1 MKKQTMRR
9 LSLGLA
15 LSLAVTLGTGTALAG
30 APDGMMQGAPPD
42 GMTLETPPGG
52 MEATDMSPAPTGDGV
67 ADQAAIYLENG
78 AVVPEKEYEAGAYD
92 AYVTTDGENAT
103 IRGLQLTSGDYGF
116 NGIISKGGTVT
127 LDDCDLYLT
136 VDEPVSGDA
145 SGGAATGV
153 DDGGT
158 MYINNSTLTVDG
170 SARYVVS
177 AYNDAT
183 LVVND
188 STVTSTGKSE
198 NTLEIAEPFSNE
210 ALLISGNARANFSVG
225 ATKTYYFNSKCVAEG
240 WAALSTDSATGNGL
254 DLYAYN
260 TEAVTQNGGYATY
273 ADTNCRVWLYGS
285 DLQAAEIGAIISKS
299 GQILVADS
307 IETPAEV
314 LAYNNGE
321 TVEQG
326 SVLAG
331 GRNAVMIHAPD
342 MMGVGVSAADC
353 GTLTVRNSTLL
364 TSRDLVSTKDYH
376 DYSDAVAAYV
386 DYISG
391 ADILVRSTS
400 ANITLDNAQLDSY
413 SGVLVLTALSSD
425 SMGNFLGEGDG
436 WNVEPV
442 AITMENMTADG
453 NILHMDYQRRMT
465 LTLDNATLTGKVISG
480 TVTDWNALWTA
491 YDKEDCN
498 WLVDDDFASYYGVEL
513 TLQNGAVWNVTAQSS
528 LSSLTVAEGATVNG
542 VLIQDGQVVAI
553 EPGKTYTGRLVV
565 LPAEPTEEQLEAI
578 NSDSAPMTRAAFA
591 AALASIMTE
600 NVPEAE
606 PAFADTANCTASDS
620 IAYLADKG
628 IVSGNENAMF
638 RPNDSIT
645 TIQAAK
651 MVLGAQGVTGLTGAG
666 WKEATKQ
673 AAVAAGILTE
683 DADLSA
689 ILTRA
694 EAAKLLA
701 AAKG

>member
-1 MKKQTMRR
+1 
-9 LSLGLA
+9 
-15 LSLAVTLGTGTALAG
+15 
-30 APDGMMQGAPPD
+30 
-42 GMTLETPPGG
+42 
-52 MEATDMSPAPTGDGV
+52 
-67 ADQAAIYLENG
+67 
-78 AVVPEKEYEAGAYD
+78 
-92 AYVTTDGENAT
+92 
-103 IRGLQLTSGDYGF
+103 
-116 NGIISKGGTVT
+116 
-127 LDDCDLYLT
+127 
-136 VDEPVSGDA
+136 
-145 SGGAATGV
+145 V

-240 WAALSTDSATGNGL
+240 WAALSTDSATGDGL

-260 TEAVTQNGGYATY
+260 TEAVAQNGGYATY